1 MDVTMVVFC
10 RVCLRSCV
18 GCWSIVVFCH
28 RKHALPVV
36 CCCVL
41 PGKWFMHPYW
51 VSCLG
56 SFYELIA
63 FVNACSIL
71 LQRLIVGWVFTVFF
85 GCCILF
91 LGSAIGWWLFAATVY
106 WMFGSVAWL
115 LVGWWPSGWMW
126 VMRCLL
132 VGFFFFFG
140 PPPSACAWHSPCL
153 VVGVFAIRVFW
164 IDFLILF
171 VFCALHWS
179 TAAQDRWG

>member
-63 FVNACSIL
+63 SVNACSTL
-71 LQRLIVGWVFTVFF
+71 LQRRIVGWVFTVFF

-91 LGSAIGWWLFAATVY
+91 LGSAIGCWLFAATVY

-132 VGFFFFFG
+132 VGFFFFLGHRPLHVHDTALVSLWGCLQSVCFG
-140 PPPSACAWHSPCL
+140 
-153 VVGVFAIRVFW
+153 
-164 IDFLILF
+164 
-171 VFCALHWS
+171 
-179 TAAQDRWG
+179 

>member
-36 CCCVL
+36 CCVLL

-56 SFYELIA
+56 SFLSLIA

-132 VGFFFFFG
+132 VGFFFLIG
-140 PPPSACAWHSPCL
+140 PPPIACAWHSPCL

-164 IDFLILF
+164 IDLLMLF
-171 VFCALHWS
+171 VF
-179 TAAQDRWG
+179 